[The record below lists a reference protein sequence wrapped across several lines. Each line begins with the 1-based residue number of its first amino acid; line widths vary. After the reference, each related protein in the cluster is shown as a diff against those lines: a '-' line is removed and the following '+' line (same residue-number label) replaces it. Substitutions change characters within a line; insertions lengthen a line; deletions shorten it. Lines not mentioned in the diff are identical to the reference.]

1 MKKRILLITVMTALF
16 FFALSLSVSAQEK
29 MATPEQAKGLL
40 SQMVELAKKEGCD
53 KASEEIKKGKFNLYK
68 NAYISISDGA
78 GVTLY
83 HSKYPFLAGQNHI
96 DLKDATGKYFIRES
110 MEQTNKT
117 GKSVVNYQWLDPKT
131 KKIEPRTMMVEVVK
145 CGDGKNLRYALTYE
159 GKI

>member
-1 MKKRILLITVMTALF
+1 MKKAVFSIFTLTIIFSLILSFPLQAE
-16 FFALSLSVSAQEK
+16 EK

-53 KASEEIKKGKFNLYK
+53 KAAEEIKSGKFNLYK
-68 NAYISISDGA
+68 NAFISISDGT

-110 MEQTNKT
+110 MEQTKKT
-117 GKSVVNYQWLDPKT
+117 GKSVVHYQWMDPKT
-131 KKIEPRTMMVEVVK
+131 KKVEPRTMMVEVVK
-145 CGDGKNLRYALTYE
+145 CSDGKNLRYAVTYE